1 MLVVY
6 DPTTGEIIGHCSR
19 VFDNGKWREATIE
32 EIFPERDR
40 SKLEALYLKDDP
52 RYLIQGPEHWRIRRE
67 ESGAVVGLERLP
79 AITLS
84 CDASDHDND
93 GIPDLPADGTSTT
106 KITAKLDDDAKV
118 DVTFRTTRGSLS
130 KRTVRTTA
138 KGQATVE
145 LRAATETVAVIVTAT
160 APGYRPATLHLEFI
174 PLAAGPSVVF

>member
-1 MLVVY
+1 MMIVY
-6 DPTTGEIIGHCSR
+6 DTTTGIVIGHCSR
-19 VFDNGKWREATIE
+19 IFDSGKWREATIE
-32 EIFPERDR
+32 EIFPNQDR

-52 RYLIQGPEHWRIRRE
+52 LYFQQGPEHWRIHRDER
-67 ESGAVVGLERLP
+67 GVVTGLEQVP

-106 KITAKLDDDAKV
+106 KITAKLDADAKV

-130 KRTVRTTA
+130 KRTVTTA

-160 APGYRPATLHLEFI
+160 APDYRPATLQMEFI
-174 PLAAGPSVVF
+174 PVAGHSVVF

>member
-6 DPTTGEIIGHCSR
+6 DSTTGEIIGHCSR

-52 RYLIQGPEHWRIRRE
+52 RYLIQGTEHWRIRRD
-67 ESGAVVGLERLP
+67 ESGVVVGLERLP

-106 KITAKLDDDAKV
+106 KITARLDSDAEV

-130 KRTVRTTA
+130 KRTVTTA

-160 APGYRPATLHLEFI
+160 AAGYRPAKLQLEFI
-174 PLAAGPSVVF
+174 PLAGHSVVF

>member
-1 MLVVY
+1 MLIVY
-6 DPTTGEIIGHCSR
+6 DSMTGEIVGLCSR
-19 VFDNGKWREATIE
+19 LFDNGKWREATIE
-32 EIFPERDR
+32 EIYPGLDH

-52 RYLIQGPEHWRIRRE
+52 RYFQQGTEHWRIRRD
-67 ESGAVVGLERLP
+67 ESDVVTGLERVP

-106 KITAKLDDDAKV
+106 KITAKLDRDAKV

-130 KRTVRTTA
+130 KRTVTTT

-160 APGYRPATLHLEFI
+160 APGYRPATLQMEFI
-174 PLAAGPSVVF
+174 PVAGHSVVF

>member
-52 RYLIQGPEHWRIRRE
+52 RYLIQGTEHWR
-67 ESGAVVGLERLP
+67 
-79 AITLS
+79 
-84 CDASDHDND
+84 
-93 GIPDLPADGTSTT
+93 
-106 KITAKLDDDAKV
+106 
-118 DVTFRTTRGSLS
+118 
-130 KRTVRTTA
+130 RTTA